1 MSTLLEGVDDR
12 YLCGNPGNYC
22 LKRLNLLRKIP
33 YRYLSMLYVGQHLQC
48 QLKVQTAPKIELREA
63 HPGGYNPPIGTYR
76 IVILLVLIGVA
87 FHQQSNQ

>member
-1 MSTLLEGVDDR
+1 MLEEVEFAAQDTLPVFADV
-12 YLCGNPGNYC
+12 
-22 LKRLNLLRKIP
+22 
-33 YRYLSMLYVGQHLQC
+33 VGQHLQC